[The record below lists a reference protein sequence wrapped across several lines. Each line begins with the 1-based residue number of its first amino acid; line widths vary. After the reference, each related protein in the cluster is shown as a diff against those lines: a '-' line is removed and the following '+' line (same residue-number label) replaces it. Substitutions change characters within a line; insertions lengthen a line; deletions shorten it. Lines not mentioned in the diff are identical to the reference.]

1 MKKMAALLA
10 AMMFSL
16 SLFGCEAL
24 DTTLPPQETQEQTA
38 QTKSEKNTAKPQRAL
53 EQIYSQLGKRIG
65 LVEEPTA
72 EQIAAVVG
80 LDAKDYEQAYVR
92 YVETDF
98 GADDVYIVLP
108 KEGKDEEGVSHRE
121 NILSQLRERKDFRTR
136 EFANYDVYNS
146 ASIAENALIFER
158 GGYVV
163 MLMLEDNDSARSIIE
178 KYIPG
183 KTESFLRRKNYT
195 GRRSNGLLRRCFVF
209 LYLFFFA
216 GKQKAQAVQSPEN
229 GNQEKGHQSQRIEQL
244 RKGADCEGARNP
256 SWEMRKLRKAARYIP
271 SFCASSHW
279 LSHWEEKRR
288 ESGSTF
294 SKRGFI
300 RLTMLTWE
308 TSTQVFSVR
317 KRRAAAALMRMC
329 CGFL

>member
-178 KYIPG
+178 KYIPERLNLSG
-183 KTESFLRRKNYT
+183 EEKITPPEKQRASPAVFCVFIPFLFCRQTESS
-195 GRRSNGLLRRCFVF
+195 GC
-209 LYLFFFA
+209 A
-216 GKQKAQAVQSPEN
+216 
-229 GNQEKGHQSQRIEQL
+229 
-244 RKGADCEGARNP
+244 
-256 SWEMRKLRKAARYIP
+256 IP
-271 SFCASSHW
+271 
-279 LSHWEEKRR
+279 
-288 ESGSTF
+288 
-294 SKRGFI
+294 
-300 RLTMLTWE
+300 
-308 TSTQVFSVR
+308 R
-317 KRRAAAALMRMC
+317 KR
-329 CGFL
+329 

>member
-1 MKKMAALLA
+1 MNRYMKKMAALLA

-38 QTKSEKNTAKPQRAL
+38 QAKSEKNTAKPQRAL

-80 LDAKDYEQAYVR
+80 LDEKDYEQAYIR
-92 YVETDF
+92 YVESDF

-178 KYIPG
+178 KYIP
-183 KTESFLRRKNYT
+183 ERLN
-195 GRRSNGLLRRCFVF
+195 
-209 LYLFFFA
+209 
-216 GKQKAQAVQSPEN
+216 
-229 GNQEKGHQSQRIEQL
+229 
-244 RKGADCEGARNP
+244 
-256 SWEMRKLRKAARYIP
+256 
-271 SFCASSHW
+271 
-279 LSHWEEKRR
+279 LS
-288 ESGSTF
+288 
-294 SKRGFI
+294 
-300 RLTMLTWE
+300 
-308 TSTQVFSVR
+308 
-317 KRRAAAALMRMC
+317 
-329 CGFL
+329 

>member
-1 MKKMAALLA
+1 MNRYMKKMAALLA

-24 DTTLPPQETQEQTA
+24 DTTLPPQETQEQTV
-38 QTKSEKNTAKPQRAL
+38 QTKSEKNTAKPQRAI

-178 KYIPG
+178 KYIP
-183 KTESFLRRKNYT
+183 ERLN
-195 GRRSNGLLRRCFVF
+195 
-209 LYLFFFA
+209 
-216 GKQKAQAVQSPEN
+216 
-229 GNQEKGHQSQRIEQL
+229 
-244 RKGADCEGARNP
+244 
-256 SWEMRKLRKAARYIP
+256 
-271 SFCASSHW
+271 
-279 LSHWEEKRR
+279 LS
-288 ESGSTF
+288 
-294 SKRGFI
+294 
-300 RLTMLTWE
+300 
-308 TSTQVFSVR
+308 
-317 KRRAAAALMRMC
+317 
-329 CGFL
+329 

>member
-108 KEGKDEEGVSHRE
+108 KEGRRAKVQMMRLSYNDYSIFCLAASRVKENWIIAAGVFPGRAK
-121 NILSQLRERKDFRTR
+121 L
-136 EFANYDVYNS
+136 
-146 ASIAENALIFER
+146 AE
-158 GGYVV
+158 
-163 MLMLEDNDSARSIIE
+163 
-178 KYIPG
+178 
-183 KTESFLRRKNYT
+183 KTMS
-195 GRRSNGLLRRCFVF
+195 
-209 LYLFFFA
+209 
-216 GKQKAQAVQSPEN
+216 
-229 GNQEKGHQSQRIEQL
+229 
-244 RKGADCEGARNP
+244 
-256 SWEMRKLRKAARYIP
+256 EMRDTPVTRGRAAEL
-271 SFCASSHW
+271 A
-279 LSHWEEKRR
+279 RR
-288 ESGSTF
+288 ITAEYRFGTNY
-294 SKRGFI
+294 RGTAEY
-300 RLTMLTWE
+300 RRTLCE
-308 TSTQVFSVR
+308 VFA
-317 KRRAAAALMRMC
+317 RRAIEELADEDSCKM
-329 CGFL
+329 

>member
-24 DTTLPPQETQEQTA
+24 DTTLRSKCQCLPYANGESA
-38 QTKSEKNTAKPQRAL
+38 QRAL

-178 KYIPG
+178 KYIP
-183 KTESFLRRKNYT
+183 ERLN
-195 GRRSNGLLRRCFVF
+195 
-209 LYLFFFA
+209 
-216 GKQKAQAVQSPEN
+216 
-229 GNQEKGHQSQRIEQL
+229 
-244 RKGADCEGARNP
+244 
-256 SWEMRKLRKAARYIP
+256 
-271 SFCASSHW
+271 
-279 LSHWEEKRR
+279 LS
-288 ESGSTF
+288 
-294 SKRGFI
+294 
-300 RLTMLTWE
+300 
-308 TSTQVFSVR
+308 
-317 KRRAAAALMRMC
+317 
-329 CGFL
+329 

>member
-1 MKKMAALLA
+1 MNRYMKKMAALLA

-38 QTKSEKNTAKPQRAL
+38 QAKSEKNTAKPQRAL

-80 LDAKDYEQAYVR
+80 LDAKDYEQAYIR
-92 YVETDF
+92 YVESDF

-178 KYIPG
+178 KYIP
-183 KTESFLRRKNYT
+183 ERLN
-195 GRRSNGLLRRCFVF
+195 
-209 LYLFFFA
+209 
-216 GKQKAQAVQSPEN
+216 
-229 GNQEKGHQSQRIEQL
+229 
-244 RKGADCEGARNP
+244 
-256 SWEMRKLRKAARYIP
+256 
-271 SFCASSHW
+271 
-279 LSHWEEKRR
+279 LS
-288 ESGSTF
+288 
-294 SKRGFI
+294 
-300 RLTMLTWE
+300 
-308 TSTQVFSVR
+308 
-317 KRRAAAALMRMC
+317 
-329 CGFL
+329 

>member
-1 MKKMAALLA
+1 MNRYMKKMAALLA

-108 KEGKDEEGVSHRE
+108 KECKDEEGVSHRE

-178 KYIPG
+178 KYIP
-183 KTESFLRRKNYT
+183 ERLN
-195 GRRSNGLLRRCFVF
+195 
-209 LYLFFFA
+209 
-216 GKQKAQAVQSPEN
+216 
-229 GNQEKGHQSQRIEQL
+229 
-244 RKGADCEGARNP
+244 
-256 SWEMRKLRKAARYIP
+256 
-271 SFCASSHW
+271 
-279 LSHWEEKRR
+279 LS
-288 ESGSTF
+288 
-294 SKRGFI
+294 
-300 RLTMLTWE
+300 
-308 TSTQVFSVR
+308 
-317 KRRAAAALMRMC
+317 
-329 CGFL
+329 

>member
-38 QTKSEKNTAKPQRAL
+38 QIKSEKNTAKPQRAL

-65 LVEEPTA
+65 LVEESTA

-80 LDAKDYEQAYVR
+80 LDAKDYEQEYIR

-178 KYIPG
+178 KYIP
-183 KTESFLRRKNYT
+183 ERLN
-195 GRRSNGLLRRCFVF
+195 
-209 LYLFFFA
+209 
-216 GKQKAQAVQSPEN
+216 
-229 GNQEKGHQSQRIEQL
+229 
-244 RKGADCEGARNP
+244 
-256 SWEMRKLRKAARYIP
+256 
-271 SFCASSHW
+271 
-279 LSHWEEKRR
+279 LS
-288 ESGSTF
+288 
-294 SKRGFI
+294 
-300 RLTMLTWE
+300 
-308 TSTQVFSVR
+308 
-317 KRRAAAALMRMC
+317 
-329 CGFL
+329 

>member
-38 QTKSEKNTAKPQRAL
+38 QIKSEKNTAKPQRAL

-80 LDAKDYEQAYVR
+80 LDAKDYEQAYIR

-178 KYIPG
+178 KH
-183 KTESFLRRKNYT
+183 TT
-195 GRRSNGLLRRCFVF
+195 AHTLLFHC
-209 LYLFFFA
+209 
-216 GKQKAQAVQSPEN
+216 
-229 GNQEKGHQSQRIEQL
+229 
-244 RKGADCEGARNP
+244 
-256 SWEMRKLRKAARYIP
+256 
-271 SFCASSHW
+271 
-279 LSHWEEKRR
+279 
-288 ESGSTF
+288 
-294 SKRGFI
+294 
-300 RLTMLTWE
+300 
-308 TSTQVFSVR
+308 
-317 KRRAAAALMRMC
+317 LMRVVNITC
-329 CGFL
+329 CWQRLLTNTI

>member
-1 MKKMAALLA
+1 MTPRWLGPRFAVLRSAACVQCGVCAEQCAHGVHQTNPKTGALTADAARCVNCQRCVACCPVGALQIAPAANRFGSGPVWGQSALEEVYRQAQTGGVLLSAMGSPRALPVYWDSLVLNASQVTNPSIDPLREPMETAVYLGKRPA
-10 AMMFSL
+10 AVRRTAA
-16 SLFGCEAL
+16 GAL

-38 QTKSEKNTAKPQRAL
+38 QIKSEKNTAKPQRAL

-80 LDAKDYEQAYVR
+80 LDAKDYEQAYIR

-178 KYIPG
+178 KYIP
-183 KTESFLRRKNYT
+183 ERLN
-195 GRRSNGLLRRCFVF
+195 
-209 LYLFFFA
+209 
-216 GKQKAQAVQSPEN
+216 
-229 GNQEKGHQSQRIEQL
+229 
-244 RKGADCEGARNP
+244 
-256 SWEMRKLRKAARYIP
+256 
-271 SFCASSHW
+271 
-279 LSHWEEKRR
+279 LS
-288 ESGSTF
+288 
-294 SKRGFI
+294 
-300 RLTMLTWE
+300 
-308 TSTQVFSVR
+308 
-317 KRRAAAALMRMC
+317 
-329 CGFL
+329 

>member
-178 KYIPG
+178 KYIP
-183 KTESFLRRKNYT
+183 ERLNLSCCLLYT
-195 GRRSNGLLRRCFVF
+195 SD
-209 LYLFFFA
+209 A
-216 GKQKAQAVQSPEN
+216 
-229 GNQEKGHQSQRIEQL
+229 
-244 RKGADCEGARNP
+244 ADD
-256 SWEMRKLRKAARYIP
+256 
-271 SFCASSHW
+271 
-279 LSHWEEKRR
+279 
-288 ESGSTF
+288 
-294 SKRGFI
+294 
-300 RLTMLTWE
+300 
-308 TSTQVFSVR
+308 
-317 KRRAAAALMRMC
+317 
-329 CGFL
+329 

>member
-38 QTKSEKNTAKPQRAL
+38 QIKSEKNTAKPQRAL

-80 LDAKDYEQAYVR
+80 LDAKDYEQAYIR

-146 ASIAENALIFER
+146 ASIAENALIFAQ
-158 GGYVV
+158 GA
-163 MLMLEDNDSARSIIE
+163 SSKSISRKGLIFPE
-178 KYIPG
+178 K
-183 KTESFLRRKNYT
+183 KKLHR
-195 GRRSNGLLRRCFVF
+195 RRSNGLLRRCFASFILF
-209 LYLFFFA
+209 LFCRQTESS
-216 GKQKAQAVQSPEN
+216 GCAVP
-229 GNQEKGHQSQRIEQL
+229 
-244 RKGADCEGARNP
+244 
-256 SWEMRKLRKAARYIP
+256 
-271 SFCASSHW
+271 
-279 LSHWEEKRR
+279 
-288 ESGSTF
+288 
-294 SKRGFI
+294 
-300 RLTMLTWE
+300 
-308 TSTQVFSVR
+308 R
-317 KRRAAAALMRMC
+317 KRQSGERASVPADRTTQ
-329 CGFL
+329 

>member
-1 MKKMAALLA
+1 MNRYMKKMAALLA

-38 QTKSEKNTAKPQRAL
+38 QAKSEKNTAKPQRAL

-80 LDAKDYEQAYVR
+80 LDAKDYEQAYIR

-178 KYIPG
+178 KYIP
-183 KTESFLRRKNYT
+183 ERLN
-195 GRRSNGLLRRCFVF
+195 
-209 LYLFFFA
+209 
-216 GKQKAQAVQSPEN
+216 
-229 GNQEKGHQSQRIEQL
+229 
-244 RKGADCEGARNP
+244 
-256 SWEMRKLRKAARYIP
+256 
-271 SFCASSHW
+271 
-279 LSHWEEKRR
+279 LS
-288 ESGSTF
+288 
-294 SKRGFI
+294 
-300 RLTMLTWE
+300 
-308 TSTQVFSVR
+308 
-317 KRRAAAALMRMC
+317 
-329 CGFL
+329 

>member
-1 MKKMAALLA
+1 MNRYMKKMAALLA

-38 QTKSEKNTAKPQRAL
+38 QAKSEKNTAKPQRAL

-80 LDAKDYEQAYVR
+80 LDAKDYEQAYIR

-158 GGYVV
+158 GGYVL

-178 KYIPG
+178 KYIP
-183 KTESFLRRKNYT
+183 ERLN
-195 GRRSNGLLRRCFVF
+195 
-209 LYLFFFA
+209 
-216 GKQKAQAVQSPEN
+216 
-229 GNQEKGHQSQRIEQL
+229 
-244 RKGADCEGARNP
+244 
-256 SWEMRKLRKAARYIP
+256 
-271 SFCASSHW
+271 
-279 LSHWEEKRR
+279 LS
-288 ESGSTF
+288 
-294 SKRGFI
+294 
-300 RLTMLTWE
+300 
-308 TSTQVFSVR
+308 
-317 KRRAAAALMRMC
+317 
-329 CGFL
+329 

>member
-1 MKKMAALLA
+1 MDYNLYRIDQRITPQGERWKSRTDESLYEKMAALLA

-178 KYIPG
+178 KYIP
-183 KTESFLRRKNYT
+183 ERLN
-195 GRRSNGLLRRCFVF
+195 
-209 LYLFFFA
+209 
-216 GKQKAQAVQSPEN
+216 
-229 GNQEKGHQSQRIEQL
+229 
-244 RKGADCEGARNP
+244 
-256 SWEMRKLRKAARYIP
+256 
-271 SFCASSHW
+271 
-279 LSHWEEKRR
+279 LS
-288 ESGSTF
+288 
-294 SKRGFI
+294 
-300 RLTMLTWE
+300 
-308 TSTQVFSVR
+308 
-317 KRRAAAALMRMC
+317 
-329 CGFL
+329 

>member
-24 DTTLPPQETQEQTA
+24 DTTLPPQETQEQ
-38 QTKSEKNTAKPQRAL
+38 
-53 EQIYSQLGKRIG
+53 
-65 LVEEPTA
+65 TA

-178 KYIPG
+178 KYIP
-183 KTESFLRRKNYT
+183 ERLN
-195 GRRSNGLLRRCFVF
+195 
-209 LYLFFFA
+209 
-216 GKQKAQAVQSPEN
+216 
-229 GNQEKGHQSQRIEQL
+229 
-244 RKGADCEGARNP
+244 
-256 SWEMRKLRKAARYIP
+256 
-271 SFCASSHW
+271 
-279 LSHWEEKRR
+279 LS
-288 ESGSTF
+288 
-294 SKRGFI
+294 
-300 RLTMLTWE
+300 
-308 TSTQVFSVR
+308 
-317 KRRAAAALMRMC
+317 
-329 CGFL
+329 

>member
-1 MKKMAALLA
+1 MNRYMKKMAALLA

-38 QTKSEKNTAKPQRAL
+38 QAKSEKNTAKPQRAL

-80 LDAKDYEQAYVR
+80 LDEKDYEQAYIR

-178 KYIPG
+178 KYIP
-183 KTESFLRRKNYT
+183 ERLN
-195 GRRSNGLLRRCFVF
+195 
-209 LYLFFFA
+209 
-216 GKQKAQAVQSPEN
+216 
-229 GNQEKGHQSQRIEQL
+229 
-244 RKGADCEGARNP
+244 
-256 SWEMRKLRKAARYIP
+256 
-271 SFCASSHW
+271 
-279 LSHWEEKRR
+279 LS
-288 ESGSTF
+288 
-294 SKRGFI
+294 
-300 RLTMLTWE
+300 
-308 TSTQVFSVR
+308 
-317 KRRAAAALMRMC
+317 
-329 CGFL
+329 

>member
-1 MKKMAALLA
+1 MNRYMKKMAALLA

-24 DTTLPPQETQEQTA
+24 DTTLPPQETQEQTV

-178 KYIPG
+178 KYIP
-183 KTESFLRRKNYT
+183 ERLN
-195 GRRSNGLLRRCFVF
+195 
-209 LYLFFFA
+209 
-216 GKQKAQAVQSPEN
+216 
-229 GNQEKGHQSQRIEQL
+229 
-244 RKGADCEGARNP
+244 
-256 SWEMRKLRKAARYIP
+256 
-271 SFCASSHW
+271 
-279 LSHWEEKRR
+279 LS
-288 ESGSTF
+288 
-294 SKRGFI
+294 
-300 RLTMLTWE
+300 
-308 TSTQVFSVR
+308 
-317 KRRAAAALMRMC
+317 
-329 CGFL
+329 